1 MNARSLLPSLPGSH
15 MDADRRAAFST
26 GVLFIVTFITAIP
39 AALLFDPVINDAS
52 YIAGAGA
59 DRRISLGAFLELIL
73 IVANIGT
80 ALVPFAILRRQSEG
94 LALGF
99 VAARIME
106 CVFIAV
112 GILSVL
118 AVVALRQDVAG
129 ASGTEADSLVIA
141 GTALVAIKDLTFM
154 LGPGFVVGIGNGM
167 ILGYLMYRT
176 GLVPRGMAM
185 LGLIGGPLV
194 CASGIAV
201 MFGMIDLGS
210 GWQLIATIP
219 EMLWEASLGIWLT
232 VRGFRTSSRILA
244 PARATAPQLAAD

>member
-1 MNARSLLPSLPGSH
+1 
-15 MDADRRAAFST
+15 
-26 GVLFIVTFITAIP
+26 
-39 AALLFDPVINDAS
+39 
-52 YIAGAGA
+52 
-59 DRRISLGAFLELIL
+59 
-73 IVANIGT
+73 
-80 ALVPFAILRRQSEG
+80 
-94 LALGF
+94 
-99 VAARIME
+99 
-106 CVFIAV
+106 
-112 GILSVL
+112 
-118 AVVALRQDVAG
+118 
-129 ASGTEADSLVIA
+129 
-141 GTALVAIKDLTFM
+141 

-167 ILGYLMYRT
+167 ILGYLMYRS

-201 MFGMIDLGS
+201 MFGMIDRGS